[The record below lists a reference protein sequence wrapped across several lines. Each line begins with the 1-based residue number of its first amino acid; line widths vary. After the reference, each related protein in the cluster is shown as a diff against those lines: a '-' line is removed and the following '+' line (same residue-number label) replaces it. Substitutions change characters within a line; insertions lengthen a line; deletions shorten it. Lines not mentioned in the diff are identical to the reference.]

1 RIGQAVEA
9 LQSVGLLARALDRE
23 GVDAPVTGG
32 LARLISGELPL
43 DGWVAL
49 VRTTV
54 PPPARWRRPVRRG
67 FWARVRAWRRT
78 RFSPRRPRE
87 ALPPR

>member
-1 RIGQAVEA
+1 MP
-9 LQSVGLLARALDRE
+9 LLARALERA

-32 LARLISGELPL
+32 LARLIAGDLPL

-54 PPPARWRRPVRRG
+54 PAPARRRGRPRPG
-67 FWARVRAWRRT
+67 FWARLWARVRGGR
-78 RFSPRRPRE
+78 
-87 ALPPR
+87 